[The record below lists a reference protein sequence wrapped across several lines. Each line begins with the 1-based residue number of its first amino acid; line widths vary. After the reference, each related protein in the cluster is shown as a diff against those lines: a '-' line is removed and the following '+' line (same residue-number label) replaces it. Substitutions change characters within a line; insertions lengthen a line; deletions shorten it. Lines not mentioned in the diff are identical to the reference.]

1 MTKYADLAERVI
13 EGHGLTDEEAYSILD
28 ASNDDLLP
36 LLHAAY
42 SIRKQYFGNKVKLNM
57 IMNTKSGLCPEN
69 CGYCAQS
76 IISTAPIEKYAM
88 MKKEE
93 IVAGAARAAE
103 LNAGTYCIVA
113 SGRGPAK
120 RELEIVIDSV
130 KEIKSKHANMTVCAC
145 LGLLKPEQASRLKE
159 AGVDRYNH
167 NINTSAS
174 HHESIT
180 TSHTYEDRVNTVDLV
195 KQSGISPCSGVII
208 GMRETKQDVVSM
220 ARSLNAM
227 DADSI
232 PVNFLHAVDGT
243 PLGGTNELTPLYC
256 LKVLCLFRF
265 INPTKEIRISG
276 GREVNLRSLQPL
288 GLYPANSIFIGDYLT
303 TEGQESDRD
312 YQMLKDMGFEID
324 LEPLAKEPVSV

>member
-13 EGHGLTDEEAYSILD
+13 EGHELTDEEAHSILN
-28 ASNDDLLP
+28 ASDDDLLT

-42 SIRKQYFGNKVKLNM
+42 TIRKHYYGNKVKLNM

-208 GMRETKQDVVSM
+208 GMRETKQDVISM
-220 ARSLNAM
+220 ARSLHAM

-243 PLGGTNELTPLYC
+243 PLGGTDELTPLYC